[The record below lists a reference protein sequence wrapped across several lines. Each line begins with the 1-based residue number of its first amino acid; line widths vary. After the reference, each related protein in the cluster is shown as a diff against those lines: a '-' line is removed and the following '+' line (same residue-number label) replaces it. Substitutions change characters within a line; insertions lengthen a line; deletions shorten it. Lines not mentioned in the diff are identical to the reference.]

1 MSSNVKLTFSLL
13 LVAALMVV
21 MIAGCA
27 QQQSVKPSGKTTYR
41 IAVFGDA
48 TAIYAA
54 DIGPQLN
61 AYLDFGKWANE
72 TNYIP
77 GVTLDFQVY
86 DHGAD
91 SSRAI
96 SAFKEAASSTPKPV
110 MANDGYAST
119 YALLY
124 KPLME
129 QNKIPGY
136 GTSALRSTCLPVNW
150 YFAVL
155 PSPENL
161 VGAFTDWIV
170 ENWKKDSKNE
180 WIKANWHEGAP
191 RMAFIAWDS
200 PLGRASESPEVFAY
214 MKSRGVEFA
223 GAEYFPLAASDPT
236 PQLSRL
242 KDKFDFAYVAMF
254 PPHYAMILQGADRL
268 GMAGKYMAAVPNYFD
283 PYALIAKTGK
293 LADNTLCFNLF
304 EMDFSKLPPYIQK
317 AQTDRQYP
325 KELFVYRGGWI
336 IGDLFAQTI
345 KKTIETYG
353 IDKVTGETCYATIN
367 SGAVKDYKP
376 LAATETFTF
385 SNNDKLVKVLGLNSM
400 NLGMITD
407 GKWVP
412 LESNRRMPRL
422 FPGEPDVPQQFMPK

>member
-1 MSSNVKLTFSLL
+1 MKLDLKFAFSLL
-13 LVAALMVV
+13 LISVLLTVV
-21 MIAGCA
+21 IAGCA
-27 QQQSVKPSGKTTYR
+27 QQKSVTQSGKPTCR
-41 IAVFGDA
+41 VAIFGDA

-61 AYLDFGKWANE
+61 AYLDFGKWANAN
-72 TNYIP
+72 NYVP
-77 GVTLDFQVY
+77 GMALDFQVY

-91 SSRAI
+91 NSRAI
-96 SAFKEAASSTPKPV
+96 SAFKEAVSGSPKPV
-110 MANDGYAST
+110 MVNDGYAST
-119 YALLY
+119 FALLY

-136 GTSALRSTCLPVNW
+136 GTSALRSTCLPVSW

-161 VGAFTDWIV
+161 IGAYTDWIV
-170 ENWKKDSKNE
+170 ENWKKDSKID

-200 PLGRASESPEVFAY
+200 PLGRAAESPEVFAY
-214 MKSRGVEFA
+214 MKSKGVEFA

-236 PQLSRL
+236 PQLSRI
-242 KDKFDFAYVAMF
+242 KGKFDFAFVPMF

-304 EMDFSKLPPYIQK
+304 EMDFSKVPSFIQT

-325 KELFVYRGGWI
+325 KEMFVYRGGWI

-345 KKTIETYG
+345 KKTIDTYG
-353 IDKVTGETCYATIN
+353 IDKVTGENVYATIR
-367 SGAVKDYKP
+367 SGAVKDIK
-376 LAATETFTF
+376 AMGCTETFTF

-400 NLGMITD
+400 NVGMIKD
-407 GKWVP
+407 SKWS
-412 LESNRRMPRL
+412 LIEANRYMPRL
-422 FPGEPDVPQQFMPK
+422 FPGDPDVPK

>member
-1 MSSNVKLTFSLL
+1 MRSNVKLTFSLL

-27 QQQSVKPSGKTTYR
+27 QQQPVKPSGKITYR

-72 TNYIP
+72 SNYIP
-77 GVTLDFQVY
+77 GVALDFQVY

-96 SAFKEAASSTPKPV
+96 AAFKEAASSTPKPV
-110 MANDGYAST
+110 MVNDGYAST

-136 GTSALRSTCLPVNW
+136 GTSALRSTCLPVKW

-170 ENWKKDSKNE
+170 ENWKKDSKIE

-236 PQLSRL
+236 PQLSRI

-325 KELFVYRGGWI
+325 RELFVYRGGWI
-336 IGDLFAQTI
+336 IGDMFAQTI
-345 KKTIETYG
+345 RKTIETYG

-376 LAATETFTF
+376 LAATETFTY

-412 LESNRRMPRL
+412 LESNRYMPRL
-422 FPGEPDVPQQFMPK
+422 FPGEPDVPRQFMPK